1 MIRSLIILLLI
12 VGCDT
17 KVCDFFLGNICES
30 DESEVSA
37 DTEAVEGACPDK
49 FCFPLDNYVVSQD
62 FRSQNESPLGM
73 FHTAE
78 DAYDA
83 AGTPVYAIYDGFISY
98 SATGYAGGY
107 GGLIVIDHSD
117 PNIYSLYGHTS
128 LSRWYKK
135 SGHVKKG
142 ELIGYLGD
150 SDEICGY
157 ISGWEDYV
165 ECDPHIHFGIR
176 DGHKGD
182 YCSGT
187 YGDPC
192 EGDGPL
198 GARDNRWAAGYTT
211 VDPLTLGWH
220 DPSNFINEQNQ
231 TNPL

>member
-1 MIRSLIILLLI
+1 MKKLILLSILLI

-37 DTEAVEGACPDK
+37 DTEAVEDACLDK
-49 FCFPLDNYVVSQD
+49 FCLPLDNYVARWHFANTNSD
-62 FRSQNESPLGM
+62 EGWY
-73 FHTAE
+73 HTAE

-83 AGTPVYAIYDGFISY
+83 AGTPVYAIYDGYISY
-98 SATGYAGGY
+98 SDYAGGY
-107 GGLIVIDHSD
+107 GGLIIIDHSE
-117 PNIYSLYGHTS
+117 PRIYSLYGHTS

-135 SGHVKKG
+135 SGYVKKG
-142 ELIGYLGD
+142 EIIGYLGD
-150 SDEICGY
+150 SDEICGN
-157 ISGWEDYV
+157 IPALGGYV
-165 ECDPHIHFGIR
+165 ECEPHLHFGIR
-176 DGHKGD
+176 NGNKGD

-198 GARDNRWAAGYTT
+198 GDRDNRWSAGYTT

-231 TNPL
+231 TN